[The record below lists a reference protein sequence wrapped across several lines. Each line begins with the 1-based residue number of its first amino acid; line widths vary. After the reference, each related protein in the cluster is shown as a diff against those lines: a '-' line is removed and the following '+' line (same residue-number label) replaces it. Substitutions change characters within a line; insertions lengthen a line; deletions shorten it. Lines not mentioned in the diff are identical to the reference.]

1 MTNELTLVPPG
12 RLGALLS
19 TARRSSGVDIATMS
33 ARSGG
38 IFTPSVLESVERGRH
53 VLTDDAVAQLTALYQ
68 IDQSQVIPER
78 SRLILDLGSG
88 QMQIGDTGFATGTG
102 NGEVDE
108 ILQRYLSLLYLMR
121 NMQPGTELTLRDRDL
136 EVLSETLQQS
146 LQGLELRL
154 GELMLGKAGKV
165 EKKKGLLGR
174 KLLVPA
180 AGLLVALT
188 AVGSLVIVGGQ
199 SGNDAPVTDDAVA
212 ASIETGGIA
221 TPGAGFQV
229 QTPQGERL
237 VIPGT
242 GVVDTGAAEVEAAT
256 PAAEEA
262 EVQRVTFEMRDSTI
276 DIVQQSEIT
285 RVSDVSAADAAA
297 VGTSIEDTGAAET
310 SATAE
315 ADWHASLGA
324 EAEALISYDWESA
337 LPGWTVNFEGN
348 APGYRGM
355 THTPSQTITIY
366 LDAGDT
372 AHEAAGIL
380 AHEIGHAI
388 DVVHMTDDARAQWL
402 EARGMPR
409 AWWPGNG
416 LSDFHVGAGDFAEGV
431 ASLIADS
438 PSDSAY
444 GEFTP
449 DQLALLQSFLPGGA
463 SA

>member
-1 MTNELTLVPPG
+1 MARTYRLLFSRVVDVSTAQEMSNELTLVPPG

-19 TARRSSGVDIATMS
+19 AARRESGVDIAALS

-38 IFTPSVLESVERGRH
+38 VFTPSVLESVERGRH
-53 VLTDDAVAQLTALYQ
+53 VLDDDAVAQLTGLYG
-68 IDQSQVIPER
+68 IDDSQVIPER

-88 QMQIGDTGFATGTG
+88 NMSIGDTGFATGTG
-102 NGEVDE
+102 SGEVDE
-108 ILQRYLSLLYLMR
+108 VLQRYLSLLYLMR

-136 EVLSETLQQS
+136 EVLSETLEQS
-146 LQGLELRL
+146 LKVLEMRL
-154 GELMLGKAGKV
+154 GELMLGRSGQV
-165 EKKKGLLGR
+165 EKKKGLLGS
-174 KLLVPA
+174 KLLLPA

-199 SGNDAPVTDDAVA
+199 SNNDAPVNDDAVA
-212 ASIETGGIA
+212 AQFETGGIA
-221 TPGAGFQV
+221 TPGTAFQV

-242 GVVDTGAAEVEAAT
+242 GVVGEVESASEVVA
-256 PAAEEA
+256 EA
-262 EVQRVTFEMRDSTI
+262 EVQRVSFEQRDSTI
-276 DIVQQSEIT
+276 EVVQGSDLT
-285 RVSDVSAADAAA
+285 PVSDVVAVSETAVTDWAAM
-297 VGTSIEDTGAAET
+297 
-310 SATAE
+310 
-315 ADWHASLGA
+315 GA
-324 EAEALISYDWESA
+324 EAEALISYDWQTV
-337 LPGWTVNFEGN
+337 LDGWTVSYEGD

-355 THTPSQTITIY
+355 THTQSKTITIY

-372 AHEAAGIL
+372 SHDVAGIL

-431 ASLIADS
+431 ASLISGS

-449 DQLALLQSFLPGGA
+449 DQMALLQSFLPGGMNV
-463 SA
+463 